1 VADMSEIINNISYSN
16 HFGQNGDRPGEL
28 DMVMEPYTN
37 SLEHLLAHLERI
49 DLFIQQQVTRAREIF
64 AKDAE
69 FRGLFISDDEI
80 NAILVD
86 PIGIPRWACD
96 LNNHSSIT
104 RRAIEHLVADI
115 EERKR
120 VSIQNGA
127 EFRLEM
133 LAELFKL
140 NDFEKDVLLL
150 CLAPELDLRYERI
163 YAYLH
168 DDITKKRPSIDLI
181 LNLLCNAF
189 NEKISARQYLVTESC
204 LFKNQLLQL
213 FEDPSQQ
220 APPLLSNYVKINER
234 IVSYLLGSD
243 EIEKSIS
250 PYVRIANP
258 DISLSDVMLPDMVNK
273 RLKSFVLT
281 PPAQNERALFYI
293 QGTSGSGKKTTVKA
307 LCSELDRRL
316 LIVDGARLSSVD
328 EINFDLL
335 LQFIKRESV
344 LQNAVL
350 YWEGM
355 DSLQCESKMYQQN
368 SLQIMLESHCGL
380 VVLAGESD
388 WEPTNALLKSRYVHI
403 ELPIPSFAD
412 RIQLWIKSM
421 DGEIH
426 ERGDIDLEKLS
437 NQFYF
442 TGGQI
447 QNAASTAKN
456 MAHWRN
462 PVSPHV
468 TMDDLYTACRMQS
481 NKKLATLATKITPR
495 YTWDEIVLPQD
506 NIQQLQ
512 EISSAMK
519 YRYLVFDKWCFSKK
533 LSLGRGFNILFVGPS
548 GTGKTMA
555 ADVLAKELN
564 IHLYKIDL
572 SQVVSKYIGETEK
585 NLGKIFQEAT
595 ADNSILFFDEAD
607 ALFGKRSEVKDAH
620 DRFANIETGYLLQ
633 KMEEHDGIVILASNL
648 RNNIDDA
655 FVRRMYAVVEFPFPD
670 CEHREKIW
678 QRLFPDEVPWQE
690 PLDFKYLARHLKLS
704 GGHIKNVG
712 LCAAFLSAEEG
723 KGVAM
728 RHLMM
733 AIKREYQKLNRPC
746 TEADFGRYYELIK

>member
-1 VADMSEIINNISYSN
+1 MSDIINNISYSN

-28 DMVMEPYTN
+28 DMVMEPYKN
-37 SLEHLLAHLERI
+37 SLEHLLANLERI
-49 DLFIQQQVTRAREIF
+49 DLFIQQQVNRAREIF
-64 AKDAE
+64 SKDAE

-80 NAILVD
+80 NAILAD

-120 VSIQNGA
+120 ISIQNGA
-127 EFRLEM
+127 EFRLEK
-133 LAELFKL
+133 LAELFEL

-189 NEKISARQYLVTESC
+189 NEKISARQYLVTESS
-204 LFKNQLLQL
+204 LFNNQLLQL

-250 PYVRIANP
+250 PYVRIADP
-258 DISLSDVMLPDMVNK
+258 DISLSDVMLPDMINK

-281 PPAQNERALFYI
+281 PPAQNERALIYI

-307 LCSELDRRL
+307 LCSELGRRL

-328 EINFDLL
+328 EVNFDLL

-368 SLQIMLESHCGL
+368 SLQTMLESQGGL
-380 VVLAGESD
+380 VVLAGASD
-388 WEPTNALLKSRYVHI
+388 WEPTNALLKNRYVHI
-403 ELPIPSFAD
+403 ELSIPSFAD

-456 MAHWRN
+456 MAIWRN

-495 YTWDEIVLPQD
+495 YSWDEIVLLPD
-506 NIQQLQ
+506 NLRQLQ

-519 YRYLVFDKWCFSKK
+519 CRYLVFDKWRFSKK
-533 LSLGRGFNILFVGPS
+533 LALGRGFNILFVGPS

-555 ADVLAKELN
+555 ADVIAKELN

-572 SQVVSKYIGETEK
+572 SQIVSKYIGETEK
-585 NLGKIFQEAT
+585 NLGKIFQEAR

-607 ALFGKRSEVKDAH
+607 ALFGKRSDIKDAH

-655 FVRRMYAVVEFPFPD
+655 FVRRMFAVVEFPVPD
-670 CEHREKIW
+670 CEHREKLW
-678 QRLFPDEVPWQE
+678 QRLFPDEVPFEE
-690 PLDFKYLARHLKLS
+690 PIDYKFLARHIKLS
-704 GGHIKNVG
+704 GGHIKNIG

-728 RHLMM
+728 RHLIM
-733 AIKREYQKLNRPC
+733 ATKREYQKLNRPC
-746 TEADFGRYYELIK
+746 TVLDFGHYYELIK

>member
-1 VADMSEIINNISYSN
+1 MSDIINNISYSN

-28 DMVMEPYTN
+28 DMVMEPYKN
-37 SLEHLLAHLERI
+37 SLEHLLANLERI
-49 DLFIQQQVTRAREIF
+49 DLFIQQQVNRAREIF
-64 AKDAE
+64 SKDAE

-80 NAILVD
+80 NAILAD

-120 VSIQNGA
+120 ISIQNGA
-127 EFRLEM
+127 EFRLEK
-133 LAELFKL
+133 LAELFEL

-189 NEKISARQYLVTESC
+189 NEKISARQYLVTESS
-204 LFKNQLLQL
+204 LFNNQLLQL

-250 PYVRIANP
+250 PYVRIADP
-258 DISLSDVMLPDMVNK
+258 DISLSDVMLPDMINK

-281 PPAQNERALFYI
+281 PPAQNERALIYI

-307 LCSELDRRL
+307 LCSELGRRL

-328 EINFDLL
+328 EVNFDLL

-368 SLQIMLESHCGL
+368 SLQTMLESQGGL
-380 VVLAGESD
+380 VVLAGASD
-388 WEPTNALLKSRYVHI
+388 WEPTNALLKNRYVHI
-403 ELPIPSFAD
+403 ELSIPSFAD

-456 MAHWRN
+456 MAIWRN

-481 NKKLATLATKITPR
+481 NKKLATLATQITPR
-495 YTWDEIVLPQD
+495 YSWDEIVLLPD
-506 NIQQLQ
+506 NLRQLQ

-519 YRYLVFDKWCFSKK
+519 CRYLVFDKWRFSKK
-533 LSLGRGFNILFVGPS
+533 LALGRGFNILFVGPS

-555 ADVLAKELN
+555 ADVIAKELN

-572 SQVVSKYIGETEK
+572 SQIVSKYIGETEK
-585 NLGKIFQEAT
+585 NLGKIFQEAR

-607 ALFGKRSEVKDAH
+607 ALFGKRSEIKDAH

-655 FVRRMYAVVEFPFPD
+655 FVRRMFAVVEFPVPD
-670 CEHREKIW
+670 CEHREKLW
-678 QRLFPDEVPWQE
+678 QRLFPDEVPFEE
-690 PLDFKYLARHLKLS
+690 PIDYKFLARHIKLS
-704 GGHIKNVG
+704 GGHIKNIG

-728 RHLMM
+728 RHLIM
-733 AIKREYQKLNRPC
+733 ATKREYQKLNRPC
-746 TEADFGRYYELIK
+746 TVLDFGHYYELIK

>member
-1 VADMSEIINNISYSN
+1 MSDIINNISYSN

-28 DMVMEPYTN
+28 DMVMEPYKN
-37 SLEHLLAHLERI
+37 SLEHLLANLERI
-49 DLFIQQQVTRAREIF
+49 DLFIQQQVNRAREIF
-64 AKDAE
+64 SKDAE

-80 NAILVD
+80 NAILAD

-120 VSIQNGA
+120 ISIQNGA
-127 EFRLEM
+127 EFRLEK
-133 LAELFKL
+133 LAELFEL

-189 NEKISARQYLVTESC
+189 NEKISARQYLVTESS
-204 LFKNQLLQL
+204 LFNNQLLQL

-250 PYVRIANP
+250 PYVRIADP
-258 DISLSDVMLPDMVNK
+258 DISLSDVMLPDMINT

-281 PPAQNERALFYI
+281 PPAQNERALIYI

-307 LCSELDRRL
+307 LCSELGRRL

-328 EINFDLL
+328 EVNFDLL

-368 SLQIMLESHCGL
+368 SLQTMLESQGGL
-380 VVLAGESD
+380 VVLAGASD
-388 WEPTNALLKSRYVHI
+388 WEPTNALLKNRYVHI
-403 ELPIPSFAD
+403 ELSIPSFAD

-456 MAHWRN
+456 MAIWRN

-495 YTWDEIVLPQD
+495 YSWDEIVLLPD
-506 NIQQLQ
+506 NLRQLQ

-519 YRYLVFDKWCFSKK
+519 CRYLVFDKWRFSKK
-533 LSLGRGFNILFVGPS
+533 LALGRGFNILFVGPS

-555 ADVLAKELN
+555 ADVIAKELN

-572 SQVVSKYIGETEK
+572 SQIVSKYIGETEK
-585 NLGKIFQEAT
+585 NLGKIFQEAR

-607 ALFGKRSEVKDAH
+607 ALFGKRSDIKDAH

-655 FVRRMYAVVEFPFPD
+655 FVRRMFAVVEFPVPD
-670 CEHREKIW
+670 CEHREKLW
-678 QRLFPDEVPWQE
+678 QRLFPDEVPFEE
-690 PLDFKYLARHLKLS
+690 PIDYKFLARHIKLS
-704 GGHIKNVG
+704 GGHIKNIG

-728 RHLMM
+728 RHLIM
-733 AIKREYQKLNRPC
+733 ATKREYQKLNRPC
-746 TEADFGRYYELIK
+746 TVLDFGHYYELIK